1 MLTMRVGATALLIC
15 AVFGVLPA
23 ATAFGGTLPSSDPSV
38 SAGDGYIEGSTG
50 LGQEDPSEPSDPKP
64 PVEHSPSNDSPDDN
78 SLEGLDPELRAQ
90 IEKCLQENPSDLCY
104 EGLVSGIDI
113 PAVAREVVARLHLP
127 DPTPQF
133 GPDPDANQ
141 WHMLAVGYPLW
152 LWTSGPTRLTTT
164 VTRYGL
170 SFTLT
175 ATWQDTRFELG
186 DGHSLT
192 CAKTTPYPTD
202 AAPGAPSPT
211 CGYTYQKA
219 APSSGYRVQA
229 HTNWRVDWSA
239 AGHAGTLDTNYTGS
253 RTVQVGE
260 LNALIVR

>member
-1 MLTMRVGATALLIC
+1 MRRIVLLTVATTLMAWLL
-15 AVFGVLPA
+15 VMPA
-23 ATAFGGTLPSSDPSV
+23 APASAECRIDTTIG
-38 SAGDGYIEGSTG
+38 AGDGEAVGRG
-50 LGQEDPSEPSDPKP
+50 VLLCDKDPDKPRDDPNP
-64 PVEHSPSNDSPDDN
+64 PVEHSPSDDSPDDN

-164 VTRYGL
+164 VTRYGV

-192 CAKTTPYPTD
+192 CANTTPYPTD

-239 AGHAGTLDTNYTGS
+239 AGHSGTLDTTYTGS